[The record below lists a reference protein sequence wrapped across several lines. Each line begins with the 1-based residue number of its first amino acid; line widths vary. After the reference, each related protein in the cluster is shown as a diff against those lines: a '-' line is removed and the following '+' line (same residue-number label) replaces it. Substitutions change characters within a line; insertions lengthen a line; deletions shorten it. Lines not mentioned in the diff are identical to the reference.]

1 MLAAGC
7 LMRQTN
13 LAPQVLKAAWR
24 ELGIAHDRLD
34 AAVPEVRLQRPRIC
48 APVFTVAGLAKL
60 MERAGIAES
69 RSQDRLQVKV
79 HPHISPSS
87 RKLTSVTICREF
99 RHSDQIIKVRTRWDR
114 STAIFLRE
122 TTPIACA
129 PNDPPACPAWGSVDL
144 ARRVLVRASI

>member
-1 MLAAGC
+1 
-7 LMRQTN
+7 MRQTN

-34 AAVPEVRLQRPRIC
+34 AALPEVRLQRPRIC

-69 RSQDRLQVKV
+69 QAKIGFKV

-99 RHSDQIIKVRTRWDR
+99 RLPIK
-114 STAIFLRE
+114 
-122 TTPIACA
+122 
-129 PNDPPACPAWGSVDL
+129 
-144 ARRVLVRASI
+144 

>member
-69 RSQDRLQVKV
+69 RSQDRLQGASA
-79 HPHISPSS
+79 HIPKQSE
-87 RKLTSVTICREF
+87 TYICHDLPRIKTF
-99 RHSDQIIKVRTRWDR
+99 RS
-114 STAIFLRE
+114 
-122 TTPIACA
+122 
-129 PNDPPACPAWGSVDL
+129 NN
-144 ARRVLVRASI
+144 

>member
-1 MLAAGC
+1 
-7 LMRQTN
+7 MRQTN

-69 RSQDRLQVKV
+69 RSQDRLQGASA
-79 HPHISPSS
+79 HIPSS
-87 RKLTSVTICREF
+87 RKLTSVTICRELK
-99 RHSDQIIKVRTRWDR
+99 HSDQTIKSEHVGTDRQRFLCVRPPLAASGWAR
-114 STAIFLRE
+114 SRE
-122 TTPIACA
+122 GVA
-129 PNDPPACPAWGSVDL
+129 DPAWGWGKE
-144 ARRVLVRASI
+144 LVAAVQGRACSPPGA